1 MSEGVKR
8 NPVRTSTNTA
18 VQNTY
23 MKAPKRTKPLRTY
36 KQNDHPIMRAVFPE
50 VSDMPTSVDVAEL
63 TKCQFY
69 VKVGV
74 VHHLRIKPIEPGSN
88 TYGMYER
95 PVPNYPRF
103 SDMDTWT
110 FEEDMTDEELRE
122 HRMLSRVS

>member
-1 MSEGVKR
+1 
-8 NPVRTSTNTA
+8 
-18 VQNTY
+18 
-23 MKAPKRTKPLRTY
+23 MKDPKRTKPLRKY
-36 KQNDHPIMRAVFPE
+36 KQNDHPILRAVFPE

-69 VKVGV
+69 KKDGV
-74 VHHLRIKPIEPGSN
+74 VHHLRIKPIKPGSN

>member
-1 MSEGVKR
+1 
-8 NPVRTSTNTA
+8 
-18 VQNTY
+18 

-36 KQNDHPIMRAVFPE
+36 NQNDHPIMRSVFPD
-50 VSDMPTSVDVAEL
+50 VLDIPASIDVAEL
-63 TKCQFY
+63 TKCPFY
-69 VKVGV
+69 MKGDV
-74 VHHLRIKPIEPGSN
+74 VHHLRIKPIKPGSN

-103 SDMDTWT
+103 LDMDTWT